1 MYDGARNAVEVTW
14 PGGMLPTRP
23 TLRQR
28 LEERQKASEEYLA
41 DVTNALKFLDE
52 NPSFELFHNL
62 IGKAGF

>member
-1 MYDGARNAVEVTW
+1 
-14 PGGMLPTRP
+14 MLPTRQ

-28 LEERQKASEEYLA
+28 LEERQKADEEYLA

-52 NPSFELFHNL
+52 NPSFESFHNL